1 MKKTIILLVAV
12 LLLHVSCKESAAS
25 KVKTANVEKAKE
37 RDVAAES
44 LPVVSFD
51 KEVFDFG
58 TIDEGDIVETS
69 FEVTNVGKSDLIIS
83 KAKASCG
90 CTVPTWPKE
99 AIKPGETATIEVKF
113 NSRGKKNKQSKAI
126 TLTTNTINGR
136 EIVKI
141 SGFVTPK
148 EKK

>member
-12 LLLHVSCKESAAS
+12 LALHVSCKESAVS
-25 KVKTANVEKAKE
+25 KVKSVNIEKAKE
-37 RDVAAES
+37 RDIAAES
-44 LPVVSFD
+44 LPIVSFD
-51 KEVFDFG
+51 KEEFDFG

-69 FEVTNVGKSDLIIS
+69 FEVTNIGKSDLIIS

-99 AIKPGETATIEVKF
+99 AIKPGASAKIEVKF

-126 TLTTNTINGR
+126 TLTTNTIKGR
-136 EIVKI
+136 EILKI